1 MMKLNSELRQQA
13 AGSLTGNW
21 GMAAL
26 ITLVYSLL
34 MGGGSSLSMGII
46 NLVLLPVAYGY
57 AVLFLDLTRGVKLD
71 IGRLFDGYK
80 DIGRIFGTV
89 LLYQIYIILWTLLLV
104 VPGIIKFYSYAM
116 TYFILKDYP
125 ELAYNA
131 AIEKS
136 MAMMSGYKMKLFL
149 MDLSF
154 IGWAILC
161 CLTFGIGFLFLGPYM
176 QASHA
181 AFYEDL
187 KKELGES
194 IEIISE

>member
-1 MMKLNSELRQQA
+1 MMRLNSELRQQA

-21 GMAAL
+21 GMAAI

-34 MGGGSSLSMGII
+34 AGGASGFSMGVI
-46 NLVLLPVAYGY
+46 NLILLPLVYGY
-57 AVLFLDLTRGVKLD
+57 AVLFLDLVRGVKLD
-71 IGRLFDGYK
+71 FGRLFDGYR

-89 LLYQIYIILWTLLLV
+89 LLHQVYLVLWTLLLV
-104 VPGIIKFYSYAM
+104 VPGIVKFYSYAM

-136 MAMMSGYKMKLFL
+136 MTMMSGYKMKLFL
-149 MDLSF
+149 LDLSF

-161 CLTFGIGFLFLGPYM
+161 CFTLGIGFLFLGPYV

-194 IEIISE
+194 VEAIAE

>member
-1 MMKLNSELRQQA
+1 MRLNSELRQQA

-21 GMAAL
+21 GMAAI

-34 MGGGSSLSMGII
+34 AGGASGFSMGVI
-46 NLVLLPVAYGY
+46 NLILLPLVYGY
-57 AVLFLDLTRGVKLD
+57 AVLFLDLVRGVKLD
-71 IGRLFDGYK
+71 FGRLFDGYR

-89 LLYQIYIILWTLLLV
+89 LLHQVYLVLWTLLLV
-104 VPGIIKFYSYAM
+104 VPGIVKFYSYAM

-136 MAMMSGYKMKLFL
+136 MTMMSGYKMKLFL
-149 MDLSF
+149 LDLSF

-161 CLTFGIGFLFLGPYM
+161 CFTLGIGFLFLGPYV

-194 IEIISE
+194 VEAIAE

>member
-1 MMKLNSELRQQA
+1 MMKLNSELRRQA
-13 AGSLTGNW
+13 ADTLTGNW

-26 ITLVYSLL
+26 ITLVYSML
-34 MGGGSSLSMGII
+34 MGGGSSLSMGLT
-46 NLVLLPVAYGY
+46 NLIFLPIVYGFT
-57 AVLFLDLTRGVKLD
+57 VLFLDLIRGVKLD
-71 IGRLFDGYK
+71 FGRLFDGYK

-89 LLYQIYIILWTLLLV
+89 LLVQVYTFLWTLLLV
-104 VPGIIKFYSYAM
+104 VPGIIKSYSYAM
-116 TYFILKDYP
+116 TFYILKDHP

-149 MDLSF
+149 LDLSF

-161 CLTFGIGFLFLGPYM
+161 CFTLGIGFLFLMPYM
-176 QASHA
+176 LTSRA

-187 KKELGES
+187 KRELGET
-194 IEIISE
+194 IEVVAE